1 MGLLEGDVQLS
12 LVVLDLI
19 MLKCVYGGGDKN
31 LRENVIML
39 LLIQEVLNGIVKRE
53 CKAQYVTWIAIKKI

>member
-1 MGLLEGDVQLS
+1 MGLLEGDVKLS

-19 MLKCVYGGGDKN
+19 MLKCVYGGYKN

-39 LLIQEVLNGIVKRE
+39 LLIKEVLDGTVKME
-53 CKAQYVTWIAIKKI
+53 CKAQYITLIAIKKI

>member
-53 CKAQYVTWIAIKKI
+53 CKAQYVT